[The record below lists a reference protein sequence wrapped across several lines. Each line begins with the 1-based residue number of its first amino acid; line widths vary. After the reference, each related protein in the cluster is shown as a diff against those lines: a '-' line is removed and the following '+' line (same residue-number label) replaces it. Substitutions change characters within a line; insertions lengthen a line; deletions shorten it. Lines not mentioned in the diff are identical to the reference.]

1 MAYIGQAPSTIVS
14 ENTFDEFNF
23 TATSNQ
29 TTFTGVD
36 SDGKTLVY
44 NPGNLEVFL
53 NGVRLEEADFT
64 ATNGTSVVLATGA
77 TTGDVMSV
85 KSFTVFEV
93 SDTVSKA
100 SGGAFGGNISV
111 TGTVTATSYS
121 GDGSSLSG
129 ISTDVVGDIT
139 PQLGGN
145 LDLNSKNITGT
156 GDIDITGDI
165 NINRTSGTTVFKTSV
180 AANST
185 VGFEINKTGSTT
197 QSWRIVDGETVNGA
211 LQFYDVTDSRVSMQ
225 IDGSGTVLVGRTA
238 DGDSTE
244 GAMIRGTGFIQSTRD
259 GSLAADFNRL
269 SSDGDII
276 RFQKA
281 SSPVGT
287 IGYESSGLYVD
298 GEANHA
304 GLKLFASSVAPRQNG
319 ADVDATIDLGWT
331 GGKFKDIYAS
341 GTVYATPGGNDGSSA
356 NYAANSANEI
366 LNNYGYKP
374 SGLYWIREP
383 NTGTPKQIY
392 CDMETDGGGWM
403 LWLEYNTSTNSMHNQ
418 ATARGNLARSYNN
431 NYSKYE
437 VMIDSSWVGQVNR
450 RSIRGVWELDA
461 NGGIRTNGFRNW
473 GEVRLPE
480 TVGDQF
486 QPDLDTYFNSGSNS
500 EWIGRTEYY
509 AIAGASGWSSIGSGS
524 SYVYI
529 REPNPAVKPG
539 TMRSYGGINYVWDY
553 DGTQYGWWVH
563 ESSYAVPMF
572 NTVTQN
578 GGFEVGY
585 AGGRR
590 DVMEPNS
597 STGKNSYVN
606 VSNGNNG
613 PAILGVGSG
622 VLVGEFSIMFNLG
635 YSWGWSEMYIQDAIR
650 TDNNMKNGGSPGSSL
665 GDVFYYANNSSNNQG
680 YYVYKTSDGVTQ
692 ATAGG
697 LTPYS
702 FGNYY
707 TMTRRRDG
715 NLYVRDPGANI
726 YNPGAFFGPMK
737 FFTGAQSPHSTQILN
752 VISAGRNSALTASN
766 EQAQTTLRH

>member
-29 TTFTGVD
+29 TTFSGVD

-93 SDTVSKA
+93 TDTVSKA

-238 DGDSTE
+238 DGDSTV

-276 RFQKA
+276 RFQKD

-298 GEANHA
+298 GEASHA
-304 GLKLFASSVAPRQNG
+304 GLKLFANSVAPRQNG

-437 VMIDSSWVGQVNR
+437 VMIDSS
-450 RSIRGVWELDA
+450 
-461 NGGIRTNGFRNW
+461 
-473 GEVRLPE
+473 
-480 TVGDQF
+480 
-486 QPDLDTYFNSGSNS
+486 
-500 EWIGRTEYY
+500 
-509 AIAGASGWSSIGSGS
+509 
-524 SYVYI
+524 
-529 REPNPAVKPG
+529 
-539 TMRSYGGINYVWDY
+539 
-553 DGTQYGWWVH
+553 
-563 ESSYAVPMF
+563 
-572 NTVTQN
+572 
-578 GGFEVGY
+578 
-585 AGGRR
+585 
-590 DVMEPNS
+590 
-597 STGKNSYVN
+597 
-606 VSNGNNG
+606 
-613 PAILGVGSG
+613 
-622 VLVGEFSIMFNLG
+622 
-635 YSWGWSEMYIQDAIR
+635 
-650 TDNNMKNGGSPGSSL
+650 
-665 GDVFYYANNSSNNQG
+665 
-680 YYVYKTSDGVTQ
+680 
-692 ATAGG
+692 
-697 LTPYS
+697 
-702 FGNYY
+702 
-707 TMTRRRDG
+707 
-715 NLYVRDPGANI
+715 
-726 YNPGAFFGPMK
+726 
-737 FFTGAQSPHSTQILN
+737 
-752 VISAGRNSALTASN
+752 
-766 EQAQTTLRH
+766 